1 MGKKRETLTE
11 TETETVIETGKGG
24 GVVVESVTHI
34 ETEIGTEIENAT
46 VIGTATD
53 PGLRRES
60 LLLAEKRST
69 SLVAAKSPT
78 ETEKSQTLSHVIAA
92 VLDTRRARGRKKTKR
107 MTSRLEWRSR
117 RSE

>member
-1 MGKKRETLTE
+1 MKKRETL

-34 ETEIGTEIENAT
+34 ETEIATEIENGT
-46 VIGTATD
+46 VIGTVTD

-69 SLVAAKSPT
+69 SLVAGKGT
-78 ETEKSQTLSHVIAA
+78 GTWFCRFVKFF
-92 VLDTRRARGRKKTKR
+92 K
-107 MTSRLEWRSR
+107 
-117 RSE
+117 